1 MLNEK
6 WGVIPSIYLWT
17 KKPNVLSRNL
27 LSKTV
32 QKQYDNLH
40 KAQKRR
46 VNPPKKN
53 AQILREWD
61 SKIYPTQLKI
71 KDHEY
76 EL

>member
-1 MLNEK
+1 MKNGELFQVSTYEQ
-6 WGVIPSIYLWT
+6 
-17 KKPNVLSRNL
+17 KKKSNVLSRNL

-53 AQILREWD
+53 ADTERMG
-61 SKIYPTQLKI
+61 LKDI
-71 KDHEY
+71 PNATEN
-76 EL
+76 ERS